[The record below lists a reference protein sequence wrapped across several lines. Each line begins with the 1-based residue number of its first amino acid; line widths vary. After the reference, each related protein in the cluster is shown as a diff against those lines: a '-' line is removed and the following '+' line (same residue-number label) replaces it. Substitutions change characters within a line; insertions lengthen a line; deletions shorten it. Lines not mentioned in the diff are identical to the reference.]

1 MQKSS
6 DMVYHHLLQLISRSI
21 SVVPHPSDLS
31 HSATAGATAVF
42 YHPELCR
49 SGSRIFLRIS
59 CLDRQ
64 SKNRLPLNNAATG
77 GTDCNV
83 KAIAKAERNQD
94 LAMGVQ
100 ATLRK

>member
-1 MQKSS
+1 
-6 DMVYHHLLQLISRSI
+6 MVHHHLLQLISRSI
-21 SVVPHPSDLS
+21 SVVADPSNLS
-31 HSATAGATAVF
+31 HSATPVAIVVF
-42 YHPELCR
+42 YHSELCR
-49 SGSRIFLRIS
+49 SGSHTVLRIS
-59 CLDRQ
+59 YLDRP
-64 SKNRLPLNNAATG
+64 SKSHLPLNNAAAG

>member
-1 MQKSS
+1 
-6 DMVYHHLLQLISRSI
+6 MVHHHLLQLISRSI

-64 SKNRLPLNNAATG
+64 SKTRLPRNNAATVG
-77 GTDCNV
+77 SDCNV
-83 KAIAKAERNQD
+83 NATGSGERNQH

>member
-1 MQKSS
+1 
-6 DMVYHHLLQLISRSI
+6 MVHHHLLQLTFRSI

-49 SGSRIFLRIS
+49 SGSRTILMIS
-59 CLDRQ
+59 YLDGQ
-64 SKNRLPLNNAATG
+64 SKSHLPLNNAATV
-77 GTDCNV
+77 GTDCNLS
-83 KAIAKAERNQD
+83 AIGSGERNQH